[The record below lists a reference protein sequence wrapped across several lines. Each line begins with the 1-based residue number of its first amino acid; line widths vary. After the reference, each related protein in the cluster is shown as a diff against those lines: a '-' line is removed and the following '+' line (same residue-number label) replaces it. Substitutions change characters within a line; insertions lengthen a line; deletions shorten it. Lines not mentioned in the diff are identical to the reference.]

1 MSDAPGQ
8 DTPSQEK
15 VLALIEGRSDDEIV
29 AEVERRG
36 VDNVLEQVFN
46 GMASRFQPA
55 KAGDREAVV
64 QWDTRVGGDT
74 HTWQLQV
81 ADGTCVARR
90 GAESQP
96 RVTLGMAVPDLLR
109 FVAGQLDGM
118 RAFMTGK
125 LRVSGDLL
133 FAQSMSSWFQR

>member
-1 MSDAPGQ
+1 MSDA
-8 DTPSQEK
+8 PSQEK
-15 VLALIEGRSDDEIV
+15 VIALIEGRSDDEIT

-46 GMASRFQPA
+46 GMASRFRPD
-55 KAGDREAVV
+55 KAAGHEAVV
-64 QWDTRVGGDT
+64 QWDTRIGEET
-74 HTWQLQV
+74 HSWQLHV
-81 ADGTCVARR
+81 ADGSCVARR
-90 GAESQP
+90 GTEATP
-96 RVTLGMAVPDLLR
+96 RVTLGMAAPDLLR

-133 FAQSMSSWFQR
+133 FAQTMSSWFQR